1 MIERV
6 PNCGQYGVNNDLSQ
20 HELPINV
27 WTDAQNIRFLDGY
40 VNQVLGYGE
49 VYGTPSITPHHVLP
63 VIIAGARYWIYAS
76 LAKIYC
82 TTITAG
88 AAVHTNLTRQT
99 AGNDVD
105 YTATANSWTSAVLGG
120 VPILNPGNATDVP
133 QFWDLNT
140 ANNFAA
146 LTNWPAS
153 TYCKSMRAY
162 KNSLVALNITKSST
176 NYPYMIKWSHP
187 AVPGAVPSS
196 WDETDPALDAGEFD
210 LAEGYDHII
219 DGLTLGDSLIVYKE
233 ASVWRIDYTGGQS
246 IYSTRKVLGTS
257 GAMNRNCIVEID
269 GFHVVLTNNDIVIHD
284 GTQAVSVLDKTT
296 RRWLFQNI
304 DVDEFSRCFVFKN
317 PFFNEVSIC
326 YPSIGA
332 DYCDSAIVYNYVDK
346 TISKRAMPNV
356 HHANYGQVENSLV
369 GTWAVAVLFLFVVM
383 MLDIIPAKNSTTA
396 MRWHRVEHLA
406 RVFLRLTGTLVLYLS
421 FSGAMIRALEWGIQ
435 ISVFS
440 ESIAS
445 ISGIK
450 ACLYI
455 FAGITSYAVVRYG
468 FGISLFKMF
477 QAFIEALPLSSIPGF
492 VILAELSYVIAHWE
506 SFDLKETMIL
516 APAPNPRQVTNTHA
530 LGKIIYTD
538 YVFFLETAGLILL
551 VAVIGAIVLTHRKR
565 EGVKRQDVRHQVARR
580 KDDTLRLHDIPVGK
594 GV

>member
-1 MIERV
+1 M
-6 PNCGQYGVNNDLSQ
+6 
-20 HELPINV
+20 
-27 WTDAQNIRFLDGY
+27 A
-40 VNQVLGYGE
+40 E
-49 VYGTPSITPHHVLP
+49 VAFYL
-63 VIIAGARYWIYAS
+63 
-76 LAKIYC
+76 
-82 TTITAG
+82 
-88 AAVHTNLTRQT
+88 
-99 AGNDVD
+99 
-105 YTATANSWTSAVLGG
+105 
-120 VPILNPGNATDVP
+120 
-133 QFWDLNT
+133 F
-140 ANNFAA
+140 
-146 LTNWPAS
+146 
-153 TYCKSMRAY
+153 
-162 KNSLVALNITKSST
+162 
-176 NYPYMIKWSHP
+176 
-187 AVPGAVPSS
+187 
-196 WDETDPALDAGEFD
+196 
-210 LAEGYDHII
+210 
-219 DGLTLGDSLIVYKE
+219 
-233 ASVWRIDYTGGQS
+233 ASVL
-246 IYSTRKVLGTS
+246 VFS
-257 GAMNRNCIVEID
+257 GVMVVFARNPV
-269 GFHVVLTNNDIVIHD
+269 H
-284 GTQAVSVLDKTT
+284 SVLY
-296 RRWLFQNI
+296 LI
-304 DVDEFSRCFVFKN
+304 LS
-317 PFFNEVSIC
+317 FFNAAGLFILL
-326 YPSIGA
+326 GA
-332 DYCDSAIVYNYVDK
+332 EFLAMLLVVVY
-346 TISKRAMPNV
+346 
-356 HHANYGQVENSLV
+356 V
-369 GTWAVAVLFLFVVM
+369 GAVAVLFLFVVM

>member
-1 MIERV
+1 MIVRV

-40 VNQVLGYGE
+40 INQVLGYGE

-105 YTATANSWTSAVLGG
+105 YTATANSWTSTVLGG

-196 WDETDPALDAGEFD
+196 WDETDPTLDAGEFD

-219 DGLTLGDSLIVYKE
+219 DGLPLGDSLIVYKE

-269 GFHVVLTNNDIVIHD
+269 GYHVVLTNNDIVIHD
-284 GTQAVSVLDKTT
+284 GTQAISILDKKT
-296 RRWLFQNI
+296 RRWFFQHI

-369 GTWAVAVLFLFVVM
+369 GTWAGDSDPWSSDLTLWDGPDYVPNYSRVM
-383 MLDIIPAKNSTTA
+383 LASNTPKLYMLDSSSSFAGVIPSAYVERKGLSFGVPEKIKLVKSIKPRITGNVGDTVIVSIGSQDDPYETPTYTTMTHTIGDTVA
-396 MRWHRVEHLA
+396 NNCLVAGRYISVK
-406 RVFLRLTGTLVLYLS
+406 FSTGTAYNWRLDSYDLD
-421 FSGAMIRALEWGIQ
+421 IEQ
-435 ISVFS
+435 I
-440 ESIAS
+440 
-445 ISGIK
+445 GD
-450 ACLYI
+450 
-455 FAGITSYAVVRYG
+455 
-468 FGISLFKMF
+468 
-477 QAFIEALPLSSIPGF
+477 
-492 VILAELSYVIAHWE
+492 W
-506 SFDLKETMIL
+506 
-516 APAPNPRQVTNTHA
+516 
-530 LGKIIYTD
+530 
-538 YVFFLETAGLILL
+538 
-551 VAVIGAIVLTHRKR
+551 
-565 EGVKRQDVRHQVARR
+565 
-580 KDDTLRLHDIPVGK
+580 
-594 GV
+594 